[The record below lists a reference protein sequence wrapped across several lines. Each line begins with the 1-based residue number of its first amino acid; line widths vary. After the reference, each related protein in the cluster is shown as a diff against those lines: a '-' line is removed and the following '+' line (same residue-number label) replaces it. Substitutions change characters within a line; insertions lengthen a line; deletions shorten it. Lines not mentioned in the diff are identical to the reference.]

1 MDNKV
6 VSMIRTC
13 VITKDFEVIYDVA
26 LPFVNSADVS
36 WYWVDFHEPTEDEAK
51 LLADFFHFHP
61 LAIEDCLEYVQRPK
75 LDFYD
80 RYLFIVLHAIEGNS
94 LEAEE
99 VDLFVGQNFIV
110 SFHKQSIHAVN
121 EVWTRIQQEEDFQQ
135 GPFHVMYRIIDKLVD
150 DYFPP
155 IYHIEDVLNELEE
168 NTNDETIEEII
179 EKVFDIRSDLSKLRR
194 TIVPMRDLLY
204 RIIHSDRLQRMRER
218 QLYFHDIYDHLL
230 KLSEMIEM
238 NREIT
243 SDIRDSYLSLNS
255 NRMNTIMMTL
265 TVITTIF
272 MPLTFIVG
280 IYGMN
285 FDYMPELHWKYGY
298 FAVLGV
304 MAFIALSMF
313 FWFKRNGWFRF
324 HKGNDMKD
332 KR

>member
-1 MDNKV
+1 
-6 VSMIRTC
+6 MIRTC
-13 VITKDFEVIYDVA
+13 VITKDFEVIYDVS
-26 LPFVNSADVS
+26 LPFVNSSDVS
-36 WYWVDFHEPTEDEAK
+36 WYWVDFQEPTEDEAK

-80 RYLFIVLHAIEGNS
+80 RYLFIVLHAIEGNT

-121 EVWTRIQQEEDFQQ
+121 EVWTRIQHEEDFQQ

-150 DYFPP
+150 DYFPL

-168 NTNDETIEEII
+168 NTNDETIQEII
-179 EKVFDIRSDLSKLRR
+179 EKVFDIRGDLSKLRR

-204 RIIHSDRLQRMRER
+204 RIIHSDRLQRMKER

-230 KLSEMIEM
+230 KLSEMIET

-255 NRMNTIMMTL
+255 NRMNNIMMAL
-265 TVITTIF
+265 TAITTIF

-285 FDYMPELHWKYGY
+285 FNYMPELRWKYGY

-313 FWFKRNGWFRF
+313 FWFKRNGWFQF
-324 HKGNDMKD
+324 LKAGEFKG

>member
-1 MDNKV
+1 
-6 VSMIRTC
+6 MIRTC
-13 VITKDFEVIYDVA
+13 VITKDFEVIYDVS
-26 LPFVNSADVS
+26 LPFVNSSDVS
-36 WYWVDFHEPTEDEAK
+36 WYWVDFQEPTEDEAK

-80 RYLFIVLHAIEGNS
+80 RYLFIVLHAIEGNT

-121 EVWTRIQQEEDFQQ
+121 EVWTRIQHEEDFQQ

-150 DYFPP
+150 DYFPL

-168 NTNDETIEEII
+168 NTNDETIQEII
-179 EKVFDIRSDLSKLRR
+179 EKVFDIRGDLSKLRR

-204 RIIHSDRLQRMRER
+204 RIIHSDRLQRMKER

-230 KLSEMIEM
+230 KLSEMIET

-255 NRMNTIMMTL
+255 NRMNNIMMAL
-265 TVITTIF
+265 TAITTIF

-285 FDYMPELHWKYGY
+285 FNYMPELRWKYGY

-304 MAFIALSMF
+304 MAIIALSMF
-313 FWFKRNGWFRF
+313 FWFKRNGWFQF
-324 HKGNDMKD
+324 LKGSEFKG

>member
-1 MDNKV
+1 MDSKV
-6 VSMIRTC
+6 ICMIRTC
-13 VITKDFEVIYDVA
+13 VITKEFEVIYDVP
-26 LPFVNSADVS
+26 LSFVNSPDVS
-36 WYWVDFHEPTEDEAK
+36 WYWVDFHEPTENEAK

-80 RYLFIVLHAIEGNS
+80 RYLFVVLHAIDGNS

-99 VDLFVGQNFIV
+99 VDLFVGQNFVV

-121 EVWTRIQQEEDFQQ
+121 EVWTRIKNDEDFQQ

-168 NTNDETIEEII
+168 NTNDEEVQDII

-204 RIIHSDRLQRMRER
+204 RIIHSDRFHRMKER

-230 KLSEMIEM
+230 KLVEMIET

-243 SDIRDSYLSLNS
+243 SDIRDSYLSLTS
-255 NRMNTIMMTL
+255 NQMNTIMMTL

-272 MPLTFIVG
+272 MPLTFIAG

-285 FDYMPELHWKYGY
+285 FDNMPELHWKYGY
-298 FAVLGV
+298 FMVLGV
-304 MAFIALSMF
+304 MAVITILMF

-324 HKGNDMKD
+324 LKNNYKD
-332 KR
+332 KE

>member
-1 MDNKV
+1 
-6 VSMIRTC
+6 MIRTC
-13 VITKDFEVIYDVA
+13 VITKDFEVIYDVS
-26 LPFVNSADVS
+26 LPFVNSSDVS
-36 WYWVDFHEPTEDEAK
+36 WYWVDFQEPTEDEAK

-80 RYLFIVLHAIEGNS
+80 RYLFIVLHAIEGNT

-121 EVWTRIQQEEDFQQ
+121 EVWTRIQHEEDFQQ

-150 DYFPP
+150 DYFPL

-168 NTNDETIEEII
+168 NTNDETIQEII
-179 EKVFDIRSDLSKLRR
+179 EKVFDIRGDLSKLRR

-204 RIIHSDRLQRMRER
+204 RIIHSDRLQRMKER

-230 KLSEMIEM
+230 KLSEMIET

-255 NRMNTIMMTL
+255 NRMNNIMMAL
-265 TVITTIF
+265 TAITTIF

-285 FDYMPELHWKYGY
+285 FNYMPELHWKYGY

-313 FWFKRNGWFRF
+313 FWFKRNGWFQF
-324 HKGNDMKD
+324 LKGGEFKG

>member
-1 MDNKV
+1 MD
-6 VSMIRTC
+6 MIRTC
-13 VITKDFEVIYDVA
+13 AVTKEFDVMYNVP
-26 LPFVNSADVS
+26 LRFVNSADIS

-80 RYLFIVLHAIEGNS
+80 QYLFVVLHAIEES
-94 LEAEE
+94 SMEAEE
-99 VDLFVGQNFIV
+99 VDLFVGQNFVV

-121 EVWTRIQQEEDFQQ
+121 EVWERIKSEEDVQQ
-135 GPFHVMYRIIDKLVD
+135 GPFHVMYRIIDKIVD

-168 NTNDETIEEII
+168 NANDETIQEII

-204 RIIHSDRLQRMRER
+204 RIIHSERLQRMKER

-230 KLSEMIEM
+230 KLAEMIET

-272 MPLTFIVG
+272 MPLTFISS

-304 MAFIALSMF
+304 MAVIAIAMF

-324 HKGNDMKD
+324 HKGNDPK
-332 KR
+332 KK

>member
-1 MDNKV
+1 
-6 VSMIRTC
+6 MIRTC
-13 VITKDFEVIYDVA
+13 VITKDFEVIYDVS
-26 LPFVNSADVS
+26 LPFVNSSDVS
-36 WYWVDFHEPTEDEAK
+36 WYWVDFQEPTEDEAK

-80 RYLFIVLHAIEGNS
+80 RYLFIVLHAIEGNT

-121 EVWTRIQQEEDFQQ
+121 EVWTRIQHEEDFQQ

-150 DYFPP
+150 DYFPL

-168 NTNDETIEEII
+168 NTNDETIQEII
-179 EKVFDIRSDLSKLRR
+179 EKVFDIRGDLSKLRR

-204 RIIHSDRLQRMRER
+204 RIIHSDRLQRMKER

-230 KLSEMIEM
+230 KLSEMIET

-255 NRMNTIMMTL
+255 NRMNNIMMAL
-265 TVITTIF
+265 TAITTIF

-285 FDYMPELHWKYGY
+285 FNYMPELRWKYGY

-313 FWFKRNGWFRF
+313 FWFKRNGWFQF
-324 HKGNDMKD
+324 LKGGEFKG

>member
-1 MDNKV
+1 
-6 VSMIRTC
+6 MIRTC
-13 VITKDFEVIYDVA
+13 VITKDFEVIYDVS
-26 LPFVNSADVS
+26 LPSVNSSDVS
-36 WYWVDFHEPTEDEAK
+36 WYWVDFQEPTEDEAK

-80 RYLFIVLHAIEGNS
+80 RYLFIVLHAIEGNT

-121 EVWTRIQQEEDFQQ
+121 EVWTRIQHEEDFQQ

-150 DYFPP
+150 DYFPL

-168 NTNDETIEEII
+168 NTNDETIQEII
-179 EKVFDIRSDLSKLRR
+179 EKVFDIRGDLSKLRR

-204 RIIHSDRLQRMRER
+204 RIIHSDRLQRMKER

-230 KLSEMIEM
+230 KLSEMIET

-255 NRMNTIMMTL
+255 NRMNNIMMAL
-265 TVITTIF
+265 TAITTIF

-285 FDYMPELHWKYGY
+285 FNYMPELRWKYGY

-304 MAFIALSMF
+304 MAIIALSMF
-313 FWFKRNGWFRF
+313 FWFKRNGWFQF
-324 HKGNDMKD
+324 LKGSEFKG